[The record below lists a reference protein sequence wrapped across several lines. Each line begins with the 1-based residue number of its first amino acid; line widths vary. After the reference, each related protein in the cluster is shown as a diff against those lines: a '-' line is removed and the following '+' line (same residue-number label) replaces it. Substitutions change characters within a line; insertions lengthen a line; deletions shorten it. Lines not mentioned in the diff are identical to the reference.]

1 MAIWPSGSSRPTVS
15 GTGRITKSN
24 LSVKSLQLPERE
36 VKKASLA
43 QRRKEAAKAGQVQRQ
58 EALRASQAQ
67 RQKALKV
74 NQARRQEAVRVSLR
88 CRKEAVKVSR
98 ARRQEAVK
106 GSQAHRPLRR
116 RVGAQGHNARS
127 RRLPLGRQA
136 VVLGN
141 GARAHGSA
149 EGD

>member
-1 MAIWPSGSSRPTVS
+1 MVN
-15 GTGRITKSN
+15 GTGRITKCNS
-24 LSVKSLQLPERE
+24 SVRSLQLPERE

-58 EALRASQAQ
+58 EAL
-67 RQKALKV
+67 
-74 NQARRQEAVRVSLR
+74 RVSLR

-116 RVGAQGHNARS
+116 RVGAQGHNTRS

-136 VVLGN
+136 VALGN